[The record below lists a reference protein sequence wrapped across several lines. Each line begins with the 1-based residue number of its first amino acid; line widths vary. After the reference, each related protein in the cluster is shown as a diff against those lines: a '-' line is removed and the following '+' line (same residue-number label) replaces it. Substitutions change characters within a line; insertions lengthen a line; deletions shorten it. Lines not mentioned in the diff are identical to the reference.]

1 MSGTVLVKIPFVKM
15 SGTGNDFVMI
25 DNRELRF
32 DDAAKVAITQAVCP
46 RATAI
51 GADGAI
57 FLEPAV
63 DLPHVKKSG
72 HHFRMRYYN
81 ADGSEAEM
89 CGNGS
94 RCISRFANSLGY
106 APVAMAF
113 QTPAGTVRGE
123 VLGATKNS
131 VTEVKVR
138 LSDPAP
144 IVQHKNVSAGG
155 KTLEVYF
162 TNTGVPH
169 ACVFVEDVATFPI
182 VEVGRALRYHDLFKP
197 KGTNANF
204 IQVLGPGRI
213 RLRTYERGVED
224 ETLACGT
231 GSVASALCT
240 AVKHGFTSPVKVDVQ
255 SGEQVRIEF
264 TRQGEVFRD
273 TYLIGNVK
281 ETFRGEFDWGV

>member
-1 MSGTVLVKIPFVKM
+1 MSAVRFVKM

-25 DNRELRF
+25 DNRELTF
-32 DDAAKVAITQAVCP
+32 DDKVKVAITKAVCP

-51 GADGAI
+51 GADGTI
-57 FLEPAV
+57 FLEPAA
-63 DLPHVKKSG
+63 DLVHLKKAG
-72 HHFRMRYYN
+72 HDFRMRYYN

-94 RCISRFANSLGY
+94 RCVSHFANMLGY
-106 APVAMAF
+106 ATKSMAF
-113 QTPAGTVRGE
+113 QTPAGSVRGE
-123 VLGATKNS
+123 ILGATRHQI
-131 VTEVKVR
+131 TPVKVR
-138 LSDPAP
+138 LSNPTA
-144 IVQHKNVSAGG
+144 ITIHKKVEAAG

-169 ACVFVEDVATFPI
+169 AVVFVDDVAKFPI
-182 VEVGRALRYHDLFKP
+182 VEVGRALRYHEVFKP

-204 IQVLGPGRI
+204 VQVLKPGHI

-240 AVKHGFTSPVKVDVQ
+240 ALKFDHQSPITVDVQ
-255 SGEQVRIEF
+255 SGEQVQIDF
-264 TRQGEVFRD
+264 TRKGDVF
-273 TYLIGNVK
+273 TEPYLTGNVK
-281 ETFRGEFDWGV
+281 ETFRGEFDWPVA

>member
-1 MSGTVLVKIPFVKM
+1 MSAVRFVKM

-25 DNRELRF
+25 DNRELKF
-32 DDAAKVAITQAVCP
+32 DDAAKVAITKAVCP

-51 GADGAI
+51 GADGTI
-57 FLEPAV
+57 FLEPAA
-63 DLPHVKKSG
+63 DLKHLKKAG
-72 HHFRMRYYN
+72 HDFRMRYYN

-94 RCISRFANSLGY
+94 RCVSQYANALGY
-106 APVAMAF
+106 APKVMAF
-113 QTPAGTVRGE
+113 QTPAGTVKGE
-123 VLGATKNS
+123 VLSATKGG
-131 VTEVKVR
+131 VTSVKVR

-144 IVQHKNVSAGG
+144 IQIHKNVTAAG
-155 KTLEVYF
+155 KTVEVYF

-169 ACVFVEDVATFPI
+169 AVVFVDDVGKFPI
-182 VEVGRALRYHDLFKP
+182 VEVGRALRYHDIFKP

-204 IQVLGPGRI
+204 VQVLSSGKQPGHV

-231 GSVASALCT
+231 GSVATALC
-240 AVKHGFTSPVKVDVQ
+240 AALKLGFTSPVKVDVQ

-264 TRQGEVFRD
+264 TRTGDVFKD
-273 TYLIGNVK
+273 TFLIGNVK
-281 ETFRGEFDWGV
+281 ETFRGEFDWGA